1 MDTKLCNPRRE
12 AVFNDWPSGRVRVNC
27 RFWIESDPKRGE
39 RVYRQTED
47 KNGRPCKP
55 KQKTY
60 CTRACIVDGDD
71 GRTYLLEQSGNFGF
85 ITIASHDMKYDVET
99 VHEGDNPSYYTEL
112 SGLLGAAS

>member
-1 MDTKLCNPRRE
+1 MDTKLSNPRRD
-12 AVFNDWPSGRVRVNC
+12 AVLGDWPSGRVRVNC

-39 RVYRQTED
+39 RVCRQIED
-47 KNGRPCKP
+47 KNGRFCKP
-55 KQKTY
+55 KRKTY

-71 GRTYLLEQSGNFGF
+71 GRTYLLEQARFGF

-99 VHEGDNPSYYTEL
+99 IHEDDNPSYYAEL